1 MPSYATPKSTMP
13 PLPPRDILTLRL
25 MLGPAGSRSCGPR
38 PGSGVLAAIRSSIA
52 APSASATSVI
62 LGTAD
67 LLRATRAAA
76 VFARD
81 NSNVIRLEC
90 TPPPEDGIPA
100 LGQVLV
106 KAMSAE
112 MGDNVGQL
120 DASVHGDA
128 GQI

>member
-1 MPSYATPKSTMP
+1 
-13 PLPPRDILTLRL
+13 
-25 MLGPAGSRSCGPR
+25 
-38 PGSGVLAAIRSSIA
+38 
-52 APSASATSVI
+52 
-62 LGTAD
+62 
-67 LLRATRAAA
+67 